1 MEKTNPPS
9 SQGAL
14 SLQALQQMISSGR
27 PAADGLEQLLA
38 DLESERRLE
47 HGWLLLKQARL
58 DPAVWGGLQARL
70 KARMDQSR
78 GRRMGRWQVDP
89 ERRTLRLSFEV
100 RAPACSQHPA
110 GLLAELGR
118 ALLSAGLPV
127 AMGLEKSPRPA
138 VHLGHP
144 LPLMVEGYEEWA
156 DVDLLEPAAAPLA
169 ELPERINAHATEGLR
184 VLQCLPIPNY
194 ASKVAELCRRGHWLW
209 PCPAEW
215 QDAARE
221 RMASF
226 IGSERFEIE
235 KSAKVDGQKGTTR
248 VDIRPLLED
257 CLWAGAELRFQ
268 TRIHKGEA
276 ANPCKLLAAILGPEM
291 PVQGLVRTRV
301 ELGEDP
307 RLDQAEKFEPKLHN
321 MFEDAVLLESG
332 GNISLVDDDDD
343 EPLVIMG
350 T

>member
-1 MEKTNPPS
+1 
-9 SQGAL
+9 
-14 SLQALQQMISSGR
+14 MIVSGR
-27 PAADGLEQLLA
+27 PEAEGLEQLLA

-58 DPAVWGGLQARL
+58 DHAVWGGLQARL
-70 KARMDQSR
+70 KALVDQSR

-144 LPLMVEGYEEWA
+144 LPLMVEGCEEWA
-156 DVDLLEPAAAPLA
+156 DLDLLEPAGLPLA
-169 ELPERINAHATEGLR
+169 ELPERINAHAIQGLR
-184 VLQCLPIPNY
+184 VLQCLQIPNY
-194 ASKVAELCRRGHWLW
+194 ASRVAELCRRAHWLW
-209 PCPAEW
+209 PCPAERL
-215 QDAARE
+215 DAARE
-221 RMASF
+221 RMAAF
-226 IGSERFEIE
+226 IGSERYEIE

-257 CLWAGAELRFQ
+257 CLWEGATLTFQ

-276 ANPCKLLAAILGPEM
+276 ANPCKLLAAILGPEP

-332 GNISLVDDDDD
+332 GTISLVDDEDDD

-350 T
+350 H